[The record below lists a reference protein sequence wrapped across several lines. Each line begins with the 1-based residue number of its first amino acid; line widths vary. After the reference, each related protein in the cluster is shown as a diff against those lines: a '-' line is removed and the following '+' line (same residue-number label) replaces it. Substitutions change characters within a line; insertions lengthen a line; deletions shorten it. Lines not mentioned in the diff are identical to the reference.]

1 MILSLIPL
9 IGNIAGI
16 ALIQRLKATFGIQV
30 MVVMNVAKLV
40 VTNQNH
46 IGIQIMVVMLT
57 TQKHKSVIIVTNL

>member
-16 ALIQRLKATFGIQV
+16 ALIQRLKVTFGIQV
-30 MVVMNVAKLV
+30 MVVMNVVKLV